1 MTSRTATHKEARMQ
15 NTYIDYTPATV
26 GQPRHVRQTIIE
38 EWRRM
43 HALRRRVERQ
53 RRIDRATDIISTLAG
68 LTVVFGISAALFWA
82 LLGAL

>member
-1 MTSRTATHKEARMQ
+1 MQ
-15 NTYIDYTPATV
+15 NTYIDYTSDMAV

-38 EWRRM
+38 EW
-43 HALRRRVERQ
+43 RRVERQ

-68 LTVVFGISAALFWA
+68 LTVVFGLFAALFWA